1 MKRIL
6 VTGGAGAIGSHLV
19 SSLIASGHKVTVL
32 DDLSSGHKELVP
44 ETIDFISGSITDDS
58 ILSAAF
64 DGRPEVVFHLAAL
77 FANQQSVDRPQLD
90 LEVNGLGTLKLLEKC
105 EQFKVERFIYTSSS
119 CVYGHQEKNLHEED
133 KLQDLDTPYAA
144 TKLLGEQYAKIW
156 SQKKEF
162 SVKVVRIFNSYGP
175 NEFPGK
181 YRNVIPNF
189 IEKALRGESLTI
201 LGEGTETRDFTYVS
215 DVVEGLLL
223 ASTTKEDDFGI
234 YNIGS
239 GVGTRI
245 LDLANQINIISGNQT
260 PITFAPRRNWDHI
273 LHRVSDISLAKEKLN
288 FSPVVTL
295 SDGLQRTFEWFNSK
309 HE

>member
-44 ETIDFISGSITDDS
+44 ETIDFIGGSITDDS

>member
-1 MKRIL
+1 MKSIL

-19 SSLIASGHKVTVL
+19 SSLVASGHKVTVL
-32 DDLSSGHKELVP
+32 DDLSSGHRELVP
-44 ETIDFISGSITDDS
+44 ETVEFIDGSITDDR
-58 ILSAAF
+58 ILEAAF
-64 DGRPEVVFHLAAL
+64 QKRPEVVFHLAAL

-90 LEVNGLGTLKLLEKC
+90 LEVNGLGTLKILQKC
-105 EQFKVERFIYTSSS
+105 EQYKVERFIYTSSS
-119 CVYGHQEKNLHEED
+119 CVYGHQNKNLYEED
-133 KLQDLDTPYAA
+133 KLHDLDTPYAA

-156 SQKKEF
+156 SQKKDF
-162 SVKVVRIFNSYGP
+162 AVKVVRIFNSYGP

-189 IEKALRGESLTI
+189 IEKAMRGESLTI

-215 DVVEGLLL
+215 DVVNGLLL
-223 ASTTKEDDFGI
+223 ASTTREDDFGM

-239 GVGTRI
+239 GLGTRI
-245 LDLANQINIISGNQT
+245 LDLANQINSISGNQA

-273 LHRVSDISLAKEKLN
+273 LHRVSDISLAKERLN
-288 FSPVVTL
+288 FTPAVSI
-295 SDGLQRTFEWFNSK
+295 SDGLQKTFEWFKSK

>member
-19 SSLIASGHKVTVL
+19 LSLIASGHEVTVL
-32 DDLSSGHKELVP
+32 DDLSSGYKDLIP
-44 ETIDFISGSITDDS
+44 KTIDFLYGSITDDA
-58 ILSAAF
+58 ILEAAF
-64 DGRPEVVFHLAAL
+64 DRRPDVVFHLAAL

-90 LEVNGLGTLKLLEKC
+90 LGVNGLGTLKLLEKC
-105 EQFKVERFIYTSSS
+105 EKFKVARFIYTSSS

-144 TKLLGEQYAKIW
+144 TKLLGEHYAKIW

-215 DVVEGLLL
+215 DVVKGLLL
-223 ASTTKEDDFGI
+223 TLTITDDDFSI

-239 GVGTRI
+239 GIGTKI
-245 LDLANQINIISGNQT
+245 LDLANQINAITGNQA
-260 PITFAPRRNWDHI
+260 PLTFAPRRNWDHI

-288 FSPVVTL
+288 FSPTVSL
-295 SDGLQRTFEWFNSK
+295 SDGLKQTFDWFKSK